1 MAYLLFAFYFHIER
15 IDLMKKRIC
24 ILIASLSFLA
34 GAILSAL
41 SFLLFLVPKR
51 EAFSYARF
59 GGRHNNHRHD
69 LDYEVEHCED
79 PDAWYGG
86 YEDMEKE

>member
-1 MAYLLFAFYFHIER
+1 
-15 IDLMKKRIC
+15 MKKNTC
-24 ILIASLSFLA
+24 ILVASLSFLT

-41 SFLLFLVPKR
+41 SVLLFLVPKR
-51 EAFSYARF
+51 ETFSYARF
-59 GGRHNNHRHD
+59 GNCHKNHQYD

>member
-1 MAYLLFAFYFHIER
+1 
-15 IDLMKKRIC
+15 MKKNTC
-24 ILIASLSFLA
+24 VLIASLSFVA

-41 SFLLFLVPKR
+41 SFHLFLVSKM

-59 GGRHNNHRHD
+59 GSCHNSHQND